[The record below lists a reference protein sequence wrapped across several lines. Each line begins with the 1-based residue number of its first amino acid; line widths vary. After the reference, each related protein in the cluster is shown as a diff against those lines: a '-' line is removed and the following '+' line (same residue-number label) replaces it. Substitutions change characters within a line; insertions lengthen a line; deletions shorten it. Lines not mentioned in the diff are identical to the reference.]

1 MEFTGIMEW
10 VSLAFETVAVAVL
23 LVGFLIG
30 VARALRV
37 RSADPPKDP
46 YQVLRRTFGR
56 SILLG
61 LEVFVAAD
69 LIRTVVVD
77 QTWQNVIALGLIVL
91 IRTFLSFSL
100 EVEMDGV
107 WPWRRRAVGVSTPG
121 QGVEQQQ
128 R

>member
-1 MEFTGIMEW
+1 MSFTEVMEW
-10 VSLAFETVAVAVL
+10 ISRGFEIAAVAVL
-23 LVGFLIG
+23 LVGFING
-30 VARALRV
+30 VIRAV
-37 RSADPPKDP
+37 RAGTADPPRDP
-46 YQVLRRTFGR
+46 YRVLRRNFGR

-61 LEVFVAAD
+61 LEIFVAAD

-77 QTWQNVIALGLIVL
+77 LTWESVLTLGAIVL

-107 WPWRRRAVGVSTPG
+107 WPWRRRAM
-121 QGVEQQQ
+121 GVEAPGHEVKEQ

>member
-1 MEFTGIMEW
+1 MGFTEVMEW
-10 VSLAFETVAVAVL
+10 VSRGFEVAAIAVL
-23 LVGFLIG
+23 IVGFVLGI
-30 VARALRV
+30 ARALRA
-37 RSADPPKDP
+37 RAADPPGDA
-46 YQVLRRTFGR
+46 YQVLRRNFGR

-77 QTWQNVIALGLIVL
+77 QTWENVLALGLIVL

-107 WPWRRRAVGVSTPG
+107 WPWRRRAAGVQASG
-121 QGVEQQQ
+121 RDEG
-128 R
+128 